1 MYTAATNSHSSRNAL
16 PSNKAERSRT
26 APVDQ
31 VVVNRFQEIKE
42 ESIEDEPE
50 AVIDAC
56 LGGPGTTANK
66 VKEIRQ
72 GLRDKFQHDPHES
85 LAPMHTNNNQ
95 DAILQD
101 MGQDERN
108 QDSFCNEEEAG
119 TDNEHLQ
126 VLPRRDSSFD
136 NGDDDLGTSCER
148 HGAEDAFQF
157 K

>member
-1 MYTAATNSHSSRNAL
+1 M
-16 PSNKAERSRT
+16 SRT

-42 ESIEDEPE
+42 ESVEDEPE
-50 AVIDAC
+50 APIDAC
-56 LGGPGTTANK
+56 LSAQGSTADK

-72 GLRDKFQHDPHES
+72 GLRDKFQHDTEPQM
-85 LAPMHTNNNQ
+85 LLPTNNNQ
-95 DAILQD
+95 DAILQEMD
-101 MGQDERN
+101 QDERN

-119 TDNEHLQ
+119 TDTEHLQ

-148 HGAEDAFQF
+148 QGAEEAFQF

>member
-1 MYTAATNSHSSRNAL
+1 M

-56 LGGPGTTANK
+56 LRGPGTGTNK
-66 VKEIRQ
+66 AKEIRQ
-72 GLRDKFQHDPHES
+72 GLRDQFQRDPHDS
-85 LAPMHTNNNQ
+85 LVPMHSNNNQ

-108 QDSFCNEEEAG
+108 QDSFCNEEEA

-148 HGAEDAFQF
+148 QGAEGAFQF